1 MITAVDLHRD
11 LSGLPMLKE
20 RYGHPTDAESLKSF
34 ATLAA
39 YRDGGIFATHFRG
52 SSGWERHPQGDEV
65 VQILEGATRFD
76 IIVDEIMQSL
86 ALSAGMH
93 RAVESR
99 SAWQVA
105 ESIIFDLAQV
115 PVVVCVSSAA
125 PATLCWRAARAS
137 LPRPARLG
145 DHPGCFWTPA
155 CGLTSA
161 TFWI

>member
-11 LSGLPMLKE
+11 LAGLPMLKE

-76 IIVDEIMQSL
+76 VIVDEGLQLVRIRVGITRLDVLNGAMKNMGADGLLDEFREVPFFHAPGAQKGAQGEIGFL
-86 ALSAGMH
+86 
-93 RAVESR
+93 R
-99 SAWQVA
+99 
-105 ESIIFDLAQV
+105 DLDV
-115 PVVVCVSSAA
+115 PA
-125 PATLCWRAARAS
+125 
-137 LPRPARLG
+137 
-145 DHPGCFWTPA
+145 DCFV
-155 CGLTSA
+155 LH
-161 TFWI
+161 I